1 MLAKAVR
8 YDAARENIAK
18 YWGMLT
24 AGVRYE
30 EAQQSVV
37 KYWRRKKR
45 KAKSAFWTSVSI
57 LIPLVF
63 ISLCLYLLY

>member
-1 MLAKAVR
+1 MLAKAAR
-8 YDAARENIAK
+8 YNAARENVAK
-18 YWGMLT
+18 YWGMLA

-30 EAQQSVV
+30 ETQQTVA

-45 KAKSAFWTSVSI
+45 KAKNAFWTSVSI